1 MQRSQVFKVKGMQRD
16 LSMANTNGEFA
27 YEIVNMRLMP
37 AEEGAGFSLTNE
49 KGTEEVE
56 NIKLSGKVIGQ
67 CPTNDSLVVFTTDE
81 DNTCDYIYEI
91 YKTQTDRW
99 TCDILYEG
107 NLNFSKEHPIETL
120 FNYETEDIQKVYWID
135 GINQLR
141 CIQLTASESVRDK
154 WNDQSFD
161 SVKTIERLP
170 QVTISRTSNG
180 NFTAGVIQYYITYY
194 NKYGV
199 ESPIVY
205 TSPLLYIS
213 HPDRGAAV
221 NDPIQ
226 VGFKININN
235 YGNTYTNWEN
245 IRLYVTHRTS
255 LDATPEAS
263 IVYEGPLP
271 SNGSTFDIEDTGYS
285 RISIAPSDLQFV
297 GGKAVLAG
305 TMTVKDQ
312 VMFLGKLNIQ
322 STRTYDLE
330 KVISL
335 FDKIRDTSACQIDI
349 FTRAV
354 ENDISNSEGIYYYN
368 KHQLD
373 NTESITHYKYGEKY
387 RFGISVSDK
396 YMNWSNPI
404 WLGDFFITVPP
415 RQISSNILAL
425 PCPVLDLT
433 TSVNPYD
440 DPSISITI
448 QDYLIKCGVAYVRPV
463 VVYPDASERKVIA
476 QGVVCPTVYNL
487 KDRATNSPYAQSS
500 WFMRPNVP
508 VDLWGIVGDYIG
520 TKATSTE
527 NRNLLYLST
536 DYLAHKSDLM
546 LPYGAVALSSIAEV
560 KNTSLLSRYMFG
572 YMSPIMEW
580 EDFGVTRK
588 GGMPGSPRHY
598 VADDI
603 TRWRFDQENS
613 KKEYYSKFSR
623 IEPWKNNFTLTLSP
637 LETSYSD
644 DYYNEE
650 GSWLEF
656 RHNYALRSL
665 GWTFGG
671 TTSSFSIQASNVDD
685 AALYTR
691 YGQPWVF
698 GSDDIDREE
707 QGFLANFETAQDEDS
722 FYGSDIIYGMNRVAE
737 LAVSR
742 AGYTLPVNRVWTRNG
757 APTFRKGATHYVDV
771 NFNVQNSAYYV
782 DNSIITLN
790 SPEFEFGKQNG
801 TLPLNGAK
809 FRIIGMIP
817 ITSTVSDSSLIVDD
831 PTTNADTNET
841 NVGYQKFTLK
851 YNTNISYTGFKS
863 MVASN
868 YYRVNPDAINIGYR
882 PTLIHPWNMVGS
894 VEAVPPTDATLSAKD
909 KLKQKV
915 LSNLRYSACTYFFP
929 PGNVTLYG
937 GNCEENNLAF
947 LSCNDDVPKSIGW
960 KPNSDISVAIWNRDD
975 TIVKL
980 QNSLTNK
987 DLIYSG
993 SINSTAIAA
1002 LGNNSS
1008 ISVGFAYCTE
1018 WPAFQTNKNLMKIGV
1033 AAPITYKSSSH
1044 AVISL
1049 NAWKAYNESKWP
1061 KEEFKEQKFI
1071 VPEILPAIHSINVE
1085 GANFSS
1091 FDTYPA
1097 RDEITYDTLPVPSY
1111 ETCLGRVYED
1121 EYISSVPHQ
1130 SSIILPGNINATY
1143 PLIPGYEGFV
1153 TNNGKQFAKFDH
1165 IYSDK
1170 VNQDLTLTYSYEW
1183 WGLAEEGKVEEDV
1196 LRETCEYRM
1205 VTMPE
1210 HYMNEGNVENQ
1221 ESNVKYMYTL
1231 YDTAGAACGYNFL
1244 LDTSELKQIQDKIR
1258 DNDTDSILPIKV
1270 NNFTI
1275 AIDEEANMWL
1285 DGEWGSG
1292 RLVIGELQYTSG
1304 DGYIK
1309 NISITKNDT
1318 DYNIKGSIEL
1328 VWDEDDSSLS
1338 VNWQDGPNYG
1348 NSNYEARN
1356 RKFTLTINNIDLG
1369 TIVDLTQTFA
1379 QPTFGWLWLGE
1390 LYREQDPTFGGTSDF
1405 ALMQNA
1411 WEVAGASV
1419 DLNNTYGD
1427 VLLDWTTG
1435 DTYYQRFDTLKTYA
1449 FSDKDFNSVVDI
1461 TSFMVETHLNI
1472 DGRTDRNRGQTNN
1485 LQMSPTNFNLFNDVY
1500 TQKDNIFVYRILDED
1515 TALRRYFPTQ
1525 ITWSL
1530 TKSNGEIVDKWLT
1543 HTLASIL
1550 DLDGTKGELTAL
1562 KVFNNNIIAFQ
1573 ESGIS
1578 NILFNS
1584 RAQIATSENV
1594 PIQLANTG
1602 KVDGQ
1607 QYFTT
1612 DIGCQNKWNIV
1623 TTPQGLYWV
1632 DYNNKT
1638 IYKFNG
1644 QVEDLSTA
1652 NGFRGWCDKNIS
1664 SKSQIVGYYDKKN
1677 KEVMFHDS
1685 NFASI
1690 NGLTT
1695 SWLGFSELT
1704 NAFSSFYTYP
1714 DARLLHIKDEGIWLY
1729 QDKVYEHQKGNYNEL
1744 ITYPYKDSDNLED
1757 VISYHPYGLTCI
1769 TRQDSNLVKTFNN
1782 VEFRADTYQ
1791 VGDWSPYP
1799 STGLT
1804 FDTIQIEDEYNGPTQ
1819 ELLEFNSYKPS
1830 NLKKYLRTW
1839 RANIPRVRY
1848 TFNKRYTNQ
1857 WAKVGLWMN
1866 KPITEKTIL
1875 HDMAVWYSE

>member
-1 MQRSQVFKVKGMQRD
+1 MQKQQVFKVKGMQRD
-16 LSMANTNGEFA
+16 ASMANANGEFA

-49 KGTEEVE
+49 VGTQKVN

-67 CPTNDSLVVFTTDE
+67 CPTNDSLVVFTTDK
-81 DNTCDYIYEI
+81 DNTQLDYIYEI
-91 YKTQTDRW
+91 YKTQTGSW
-99 TCDILYEG
+99 TCGTLYKG
-107 NLNFSKEHPIETL
+107 NLKFSENYPIETL

-141 CIQLTASESVRDK
+141 CIQLMADESVRK
-154 WNDQSFD
+154 TWNDQTFD
-161 SVKTIERLP
+161 SIKTVDRLP
-170 QVTISRTSNG
+170 EVDITRTTTGS
-180 NFTAGVIQYYITYY
+180 FTAGVVQYYITYY
-194 NKYGV
+194 NKYAS

-205 TSPLLYIS
+205 TSPLLYIAHS
-213 HPDRGAAV
+213 DRGALV
-221 NDPIQ
+221 NDQ
-226 VGFKININN
+226 VAVGFKIKIFPPVA
-235 YGNTYTNWEN
+235 TYSNWEN
-245 IRLYVTHRTS
+245 IRIYITHRTS

-271 SNGSTFDIEDTGYS
+271 DNGSPFTIEDTGYS
-285 RISIAPSDLQFV
+285 RIAIAPSDLQFV

-305 TMTVKDQ
+305 TMAVKDQ

-322 STRTYDLE
+322 SMRTYDLE

-335 FDKIRDTSACQIDI
+335 FDKIRGTSACQIDI
-349 FTRAV
+349 LTRAV
-354 ENDISNSEGIYYYN
+354 ENDISNSEGTYYYN

-373 NTESITHYKYGEKY
+373 NTRSITHYKYGEKY

-415 RQISSNILAL
+415 RQISSKILAL

-572 YMSPIMEW
+572 YMSPIMSW
-580 EDFGVTRK
+580 EDFGVTYVK
-588 GGMPGSPRHY
+588 GMPREPRRY

-603 TRWRFDQENS
+603 TRWRFDQGNS
-613 KKEYYSKFSR
+613 KTEYYSKFSR

-637 LETSYSD
+637 IETSYSD
-644 DYYNEE
+644 DHYNEE

-698 GSDDIDREE
+698 GSDDIYREE
-707 QGFLANFETAQDEDS
+707 QGFWANFETAQDENS
-722 FYGSDIIYGMNRVAE
+722 FYESDIIYGMNRVAE

-742 AGYTLPVNRVWTRNG
+742 AGYTLPVNRVWTFNE
-757 APTFRKGATHYVDV
+757 ATTFRKGNTSDVDI

-790 SPEFEFGKQNG
+790 SPEFEFGKQNS
-801 TLPLNGAK
+801 TLPPNGAK

-817 ITSTVSDSSLIVDD
+817 ITSTVSDSSLIVDN
-831 PTTNADTNET
+831 PTTNVDANET

-960 KPNSDISVAIWNRDD
+960 EPNSDISVAIWNSDD

-993 SINSTAIAA
+993 SINSNAIAA
-1002 LGNNSS
+1002 LDNNSS
-1008 ISVGFAYCTE
+1008 ISVGFAYCTK
-1018 WPAFQTNKNLMKIGV
+1018 WPAFQTNRNLMKVGV

-1091 FDTYPA
+1091 FDNYPA
-1097 RDEITYDTLPVPSY
+1097 RDNITYDTLPVPAF

-1130 SSIILPGNINATY
+1130 SSIILPGDINSEY
-1143 PLIPGYEGFV
+1143 PLIPGYNGFV
-1153 TNNGKQFAKFDH
+1153 TNNGKHFTKFNH
-1165 IYSDK
+1165 SYPEE
-1170 VNQDLTLTYSYEW
+1170 VNQDLTLTYSYERW
-1183 WGLAEEGKVEEDV
+1183 KLKDEEYEED
-1196 LRETCEYRM
+1196 ETYN
-1205 VTMPE
+1205 
-1210 HYMNEGNVENQ
+1210 YIMNIPNSNDHTVKIENQ
-1221 ESNVKYMYTL
+1221 KYNVKYKYEL
-1231 YDTAGAACGYNFL
+1231 WDTYVDQCDYSFL
-1244 LDTSELKQIQDKIR
+1244 LDTSELEKIQENILS
-1258 DNDTDSILPIKV
+1258 NDINSISEIEV
-1270 NNFTI
+1270 NNFSMYI
-1275 AIDEEANMWL
+1275 ANAPMYL
-1285 DGEWGSG
+1285 DGEWDGG
-1292 RLVIGELQYTSG
+1292 RSIVKELQYSSSSVF
-1304 DGYIK
+1304 IR
-1309 NISITKNDT
+1309 NISIIQNGNN
-1318 DYNIKGSIEL
+1318 YAIKGSLEL
-1328 VWDEDDSSLS
+1328 EWNDDDSSLVIDWLES
-1338 VNWQDGPNYG
+1338 PSYG
-1348 NSNYEARN
+1348 GSNYEARE
-1356 RKFTLTINNIDLG
+1356 RKFTLTINNINLG
-1369 TIVDLTQTFA
+1369 TIVELTQPFA

-1419 DLNNTYGD
+1419 DLNNTYED
-1427 VLLDWTTG
+1427 VLLDWATG

-1449 FSDKDFNSVVDI
+1449 YSDKDQNSVVDI

-1472 DGRTDRNRGQTNN
+1472 DGRTDRNRGQINN

-1612 DIGCQNKWNIV
+1612 DIGCQDKWNIV

-1664 SKSQIVGYYDKKN
+1664 SSKSKITGYYDKKN

-1714 DARLLHIKDEGIWLY
+1714 NARLLNIKDEGIWLY
-1729 QDKVYEHQKGNYNEL
+1729 QNHIYKHQKGVYNEL
-1744 ITYPYKDSDNLED
+1744 ITSPS
-1757 VISYHPYGLTCI
+1757 HPYGLTCI

-1782 VEFRADTYQ
+1782 VEFRADTYIDEE
-1791 VGDWSPYP
+1791 VSPETPYP
-1799 STGLT
+1799 NMSKT
-1804 FDTIQIEDEYNGPTQ
+1804 FDTIQIEDEYNGKTT
-1819 ELLEFNSYKPS
+1819 ESLEFNQYRPS

-1839 RANIPRVRY
+1839 RANIPRA
-1848 TFNKRYTNQ
+1848 NNGHKRYVNQ

-1866 KPITEKTIL
+1866 KPGTEKTIL